1 MITTFPT
8 FKIIYEALP
17 FALRKA
23 GMIRWLAVLFHG
35 LTALHSEFITYV
47 GMSRNRYNWHSG
59 TLALTALLNELTV
72 ANQVGLIIITN
83 EVSAQTL
90 EVWQT
95 TEIGIGPSTPVY
107 LESESGTDAVVY
119 LSTEVGSSIGFTV
132 EIPTA
137 FEGTPELEEVLFRLR
152 ETVLAGIN
160 YNVIYY

>member
-1 MITTFPT
+1 MITSFPT

-17 FALRKA
+17 YALRKA
-23 GMIRWLAVLFHG
+23 GMIMWLTVLFNG
-35 LTALHSEFITYV
+35 LTTLHGALVTFV
-47 GMSRNRYNWHSG
+47 GASRNRYNWHSG
-59 TLALTALLNELTV
+59 TLALTALLNEITV
-72 ANQVGLIIITN
+72 PFQSGPIIITN

-90 EVWQT
+90 EVWLT
-95 TEIGIGPSTPVY
+95 KEVGIGPSTPVF

-132 EIPTA
+132 EIPSEFT
-137 FEGTPELEEVLFRLR
+137 GTPELEEVLYRLR

>member
-1 MITTFPT
+1 MVTTFPT

-72 ANQVGLIIITN
+72 DGQVGLIIITN
-83 EVSAQTL
+83 ESSYQALSMYLTTEL
-90 EVWQT
+90 GIERATPMFLTSESGEDPAMFLT
-95 TEIGIGPSTPVY
+95 TEIGSN
-107 LESESGTDAVVY
+107 
-119 LSTEVGSSIGFTV
+119 IGFTV
-132 EIPTA
+132 QIPVA
-137 FEGTPELEEVLFRLR
+137 FTGTPELEEVLFRLR